1 MIGQFCA
8 VFYSTY
14 LVAERVQ
21 VISRHNDDEQYICMS
36 SSYMA
41 LKKTL
46 ELSPSNAIVKE
57 LKEGSLVVLLVV
69 SLVHMRM
76 VHWQLDSAS
85 LSLT

>member
-1 MIGQFCA
+1 
-8 VFYSTY
+8 
-14 LVAERVQ
+14 
-21 VISRHNDDEQYICMS
+21 
-36 SSYMA
+36 MA